1 MKVQIKKIILENYK
15 CFREMLEI
23 PFSKRT
29 EISGRNRAGKSTI
42 QNAYLETLTG
52 KELDGSS
59 PDSVIPHDT
68 DGNDLKKVDAVREV
82 VLDVDGREI
91 YIRKRTFQKWRR
103 PRGQQEEVYDGNGVD
118 YEIDGFPYKP
128 EKFQEYIAQN
138 IADPFVLLMCSNA
151 NPFLAALQKSTAE
164 GRKILE
170 KLAGFSVEQFI
181 AENPQYASIVAIAK
195 GHPVEDVFKKLRKDL
210 SAQKKV
216 VEAQNEKIKHEQSRP
231 LASAGIEIADLEL
244 AKGEW
249 REKLEELDRQEAAL
263 NDSMKAYESLS
274 SEIISLNKR
283 KEEMRISLNME
294 LSNERWRIRE
304 SISKKKDEKYSIQCG
319 LDLNNDALVEE
330 ERYIQKLN
338 ADLISAREQYKKIS
352 ESEFDETLLHQIEEE
367 RFDEVS
373 LTCPTCGQ
381 PFPRETQ
388 QEITERFEKS
398 KSNKLHEQ
406 IEEKELFYK
415 QKEENLKAITEKGN
429 SIAKALKDAN
439 AAKEKLAQD
448 VQEISGMLDEKAA
461 EVKNLEERLDSM
473 PALVDLSGNEEY
485 VELKRQIADKEKE
498 FATMNNGAVAREE
511 IRRNRD
517 QCMIEI
523 SRIDGQISTA
533 QSEQENKEKILSRLE
548 SELRNMSQVMADIEK
563 QIDML
568 SEFSR
573 AKNEALAQKINP
585 YMDGFSFRFLTYTI
599 EGNPVETCQIF
610 RDGTE
615 YSDLNYSDKLIVQA
629 NMLRGFQRM
638 QGISLPI
645 WIDNSESI
653 NTDRIPALDTQM
665 IVLRVSDSALKV
677 QEMI

>member
-1 MKVQIKKIILENYK
+1 MNVQIKRIILENYK
-15 CFREMLEI
+15 CFREMREI
-23 PFSKRT
+23 PFFQRT

-91 YIRKRTFQKWRR
+91 SIRKRTFQKWRR

-151 NPFLAALQKSTAE
+151 NPFLVALQKSTAE

-181 AENPQYASIVAIAK
+181 AENPQYESIAAITK
-195 GHPVEDVFKKLRKDL
+195 GHPVEDVFKKLHKDL

-216 VEAQNEKIKHEQSRP
+216 VDVQNEKIKHEQSRP
-231 LASAGIEIADLEL
+231 LASAGVEIADLEL

-249 REKLEELDRQEAAL
+249 REKLEELDRQETAL
-263 NDSMKAYESLS
+263 NDATKKHDSLTE
-274 SEIISLNKR
+274 EILSLNRDAHLEKVSR
-283 KEEMRISLNME
+283 YKELTDQKCEIN
-294 LSNERWRIRE
+294 E
-304 SISKKKDEKYSIQCG
+304 SISKVKNEKYSIQCKLALRNRE
-319 LDLNNDALVEE
+319 LDET
-330 ERYIQKLN
+330 ERYIQKGN
-338 ADLISAREQYKKIS
+338 ADLQAAREQYRELS
-352 ESEFDETLLHQIEEE
+352 ESEFDETELHRIEAESISE
-367 RFDEVS
+367 GDLF
-373 LTCPTCGQ
+373 CPTCGQ
-381 PFPRETQ
+381 VFPIGKIE
-388 QEITERFEKS
+388 EIKQSFEKS
-398 KSNKLHEQ
+398 KADRIQEQ
-406 IEEKELFYK
+406 IDSKERFYK
-415 QKEENLKAITEKGN
+415 QKEEKLKEITADGNAIAERLK
-429 SIAKALKDAN
+429 KAV
-439 AAKEKLAQD
+439 AAKEEFVKEAQELSRSLEEKEAEFKALEEKLASLP
-448 VQEISGMLDEKAA
+448 VS
-461 EVKNLEERLDSM
+461 
-473 PALVDLSGNEEY
+473 VDLSQDEKY
-485 VELKRQIADKEKE
+485 IELTRQIEEKEKE
-498 FATMNNGAVAREE
+498 LATLDNGSAAREE
-511 IRRNRD
+511 IRRNRN
-517 QCMIEI
+517 QYMAEI
-523 SRIDGQISTA
+523 SNLDSQIKAA
-533 QSEQENKEKILSRLE
+533 QIERENKELILSRLE
-548 SELRNMSQVMADIEK
+548 SDLRSMSQVMADIEQ

-585 YMDGFSFRFLTYTI
+585 CMDGFSFRFLTYTL

-615 YSDLNYSDKLIVQA
+615 YGDLNYSDKLIVQA

-638 QGISLPI
+638 NGVSLPI
-645 WIDNSESI
+645 FVDNSESI
-653 NTDRIPALDTQM
+653 NVDRIPALDTQM
-665 IVLRVSDSALKV
+665 IVLRVSDEDLNV
-677 QEMI
+677 DHF